1 MANIA
6 TGAEPLAR
14 RFKVEEYH
22 RMAETGI
29 LSSDERVELIRG
41 AVRKMSPKNRAHV
54 LATHRVLNSLVKEL
68 EGRASVYQEAPLVL
82 AELDSEPE
90 PDLLVCS
97 NPDFEAYGTEAT
109 TPLLV
114 IEVSDS
120 SLRGDL
126 GDKASLYAEAQIAEY
141 WVVNLVDRVLVVLRE
156 PRDGSYL
163 LRSTLEPGAFVSP
176 ISWPDLKVEVASLF
190 PEQAARGTT
199 S

>member
-6 TGAEPLAR
+6 TGVEAPAR

-22 RMAETGI
+22 RMVETGI

-41 AVRKMSPKNRAHV
+41 AVREMSPKNRAHV
-54 LATHRVLNSLVKEL
+54 LATRRMFNSLVKEL

-82 AELDSEPE
+82 SKLDSEPE

-109 TPLLV
+109 APLLV
-114 IEVSDS
+114 VEVSDS

-126 GDKASLYAEAQIAEY
+126 GDKASLYAEAQIPEY
-141 WVVNLVDRVLVVLRE
+141 WVVNLVDRVLVVFRE
-156 PRDGSYL
+156 PHGGSYL
-163 LRSTLEPGAFVSP
+163 QCSTLELGAFVTP
-176 ISWPDLKVEVASLF
+176 ISWPDVKVEVASLF
-190 PEQAARGTT
+190 PE
-199 S
+199 